1 MKQRS
6 IPKMFLLEIVTLGI
20 YRLYWLIRTRRE
32 LMEKTNIKIPS
43 PLFLFLPLGIFVAAI
58 SFVIS
63 VAIGAAPAIEAANK
77 CMEAKGYSVNT
88 SVSTGSSSSYTVQ
101 YSPERDAAQKVCNN
115 ENNVSVNGPALI
127 ANLVVVLAAFLYLPL
142 LAWWIWN
149 YCEAV
154 EVVTNEKIS
163 KILGMVL
170 FLVVPDGI
178 DILIVQDY
186 FNKVPAAAPVAPQQ
200 GVIQQ

>member
-20 YRLYWLIRTRRE
+20 YRLYWLIKTRRE

-43 PLFLFLPLGIFVAAI
+43 PLYLFLPLFIFIAAI
-58 SFVIS
+58 GFVIA
-63 VAIGAAPAIEAANK
+63 VGFRAAPALVASNK
-77 CMEAKGYSVNT
+77 CMQNKGYPVTTSVNY
-88 SVSTGSSSSYTVQ
+88 GSSSSYTVQ
-101 YSPERDAAQKVCNN
+101 YSADRDEAQKACDK
-115 ENNVSVNGPALI
+115 ENNVSASAPALI
-127 ANLVVVLAAFLYLPL
+127 ANLAVILAVVLYLPL
-142 LAWWIWN
+142 LAWWLWN

-163 KILGMVL
+163 KVLGMVL

-178 DILIVQDY
+178 DILIIQDY
-186 FNKVPAAAPVAPQQ
+186 FNKVVAAPVPPQQ
-200 GVIQQ
+200 GVVPQ